1 MLYPRNDMEVI
12 MRLLIRLFTAL
23 AFALALTLPGGGA
36 VAAPAVVER
45 TEDFT
50 TAAFDSCSGQ
60 FVTLT
65 GTFHVVTKQNA
76 DGSSTQRVTFNAR
89 GTGED
94 GTEYLLNETQT
105 TQTVGS
111 DVVLDDHNVLVSGGA
126 APNQMA
132 RVHIDAAGEVTAE
145 IRCAG

>member
-1 MLYPRNDMEVI
+1 
-12 MRLLIRLFTAL
+12 MRLFIQILTAL
-23 AFALALTLPGGGA
+23 AFALAMALPGGGA

-60 FVTLT
+60 FVTLS

-76 DGSSTQRVTFNAR
+76 DGSSTQRVAFNAT

-94 GTEYLLNETQT
+94 GTEYVLNETQT
-105 TQTVGS
+105 TQTVGT
-111 DVVLDDHNVLVSGGA
+111 DVVLDDRNVLVSRGS
-126 APNQMA
+126 APNQRA
-132 RVHIDAAGEVTAE
+132 LVHIAASGEVTAR
-145 IRCAG
+145 IACTG